1 MTAHPPRDRTDACP
15 GALQTH
21 AAADGAL
28 ARVRVPGGALSVAQ
42 LRVLAAAARD
52 LGDGALELTSR
63 GNVQLRGLRA
73 GAEVELGDRLADAG
87 LLPSATHETARNVLA
102 SVLSGRAG
110 GLLDVRPWVTAFDAG
125 LCADPFLAALPGRF
139 LAAFDDGRGDVAGL
153 GADVGLLAL
162 GPDSVALLLA
172 GSDTGLRSRAG
183 DAVALALDEL
193 LGAQGVPAEGLTGA
207 SLDHQVQ
214 EVADRLR
221 AAGEVPAVLPFGGSS
236 AVGARGYVDCAR
248 ELHQQAPDAAHVVV
262 AVGSGGTMAGLVAGL
277 GAERVLGIDTG
288 ALSDPAAR
296 VAALV
301 AELGGSPEALRLDRD
316 QVGEGYGRL
325 TAAAATAMR
334 TAARTEGLL
343 LDPVYTGKAIAGLA
357 SAVSEGIVRRGERTV
372 FVHTGGLP
380 GLFGH
385 PFAAE
390 LAAVAIG
397 SGRRG
402 LTGRK

>member
-1 MTAHPPRDRTDACP
+1 VSFRGRAGEDAQVTDTPVQLSHWPTPLDPAPRLAEALGLGPGDLWVKRDDLTDLGGGNKVRKLEYLVAE
-15 GALQTH
+15 
-21 AAADGAL
+21 AL
-28 ARVRVPGGALSVAQ
+28 ATGATVLVASGGVQSNHARATA
-42 LRVLAAAARD
+42 AAAAR
-52 LGDGALELTSR
+52 
-63 GNVQLRGLRA
+63 V
-73 GAEVELGDRLADAG
+73 
-87 LLPSATHETARNVLA
+87 
-102 SVLSGRAG
+102 
-110 GLLDVRPWVTAFDAG
+110 
-125 LCADPFLAALPGRF
+125 
-139 LAAFDDGRGDVAGL
+139 GL
-153 GADVGLLAL
+153 GAVLVL
-162 GPDSVALLLA
+162 GGTPLA
-172 GSDTGLRSRAG
+172 GRPGN
-183 DAVALALDEL
+183 LALDEL
-193 LGAQGVPAEGLTGA
+193 LGAEIVLAEGLVGA
-207 SLDHQVQ
+207 ALDRRVQ

-236 AVGARGYVDCAR
+236 VVGARGYVACAA

-288 ALSDPAAR
+288 ALTDPLPR
-296 VAALV
+296 IAALV
-301 AELGGSPEALRLDRD
+301 AQLGGGDGPLRLDRD

-325 TAAAATAMR
+325 TSAATAAMR

-357 SAVSEGIVRRGERTV
+357 SAVSEGIVRPGQRTV

-385 PFAAE
+385 AFAAE

-402 LTGRK
+402 LISAT